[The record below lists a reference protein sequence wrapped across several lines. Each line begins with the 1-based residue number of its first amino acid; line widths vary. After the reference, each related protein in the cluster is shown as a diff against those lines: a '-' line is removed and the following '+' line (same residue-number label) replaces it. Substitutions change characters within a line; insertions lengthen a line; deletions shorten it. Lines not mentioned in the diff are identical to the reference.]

1 MAIRMTGLTSGLD
14 TDTIIEALV
23 SAQKMKVTKVENQL
37 TKSEWTEDIWK
48 DLNTKLYSF
57 YTQELSKFKTQG
69 NYLTKKAASSN
80 ESVATATATNNA
92 VSGSHTLAVKS
103 LASSQMVTGAR
114 IDANSTVKSLTDL
127 GMTEGTV
134 ITITGADGKSSQL
147 EVTGTTTIKD
157 FISSC
162 TSAGLNA
169 NFDTDQKRLFV
180 SSGDSGSENAFSIT
194 TGTSTRFQA
203 DSTIQSLLENASAC
217 DESLYD
223 NYIAAADV
231 IKDKLRAGVAA
242 GNQVDMNNAAIDV
255 LNCVRGVYGSTDGI
269 TSGVETDA
277 DGNEQIAIYNADGT
291 KNNTM
296 SDIFNKYDLTLDEF
310 NNFKTA
316 FNAALEKDDA
326 ATEGTL
332 NNIMSDYLADY
343 ATASEVKT
351 NFNTIAASRDDMLYV
366 SEFKSA
372 YQNLQSLDEETYSKL
387 KGLDLDSVTD
397 DEITEAGL
405 TKEQVDAYR
414 LLKTNLT
421 TDEMDS
427 FDEQLVKYIKN
438 EVIAGT
444 PTADGKSQLTL
455 LGLDEIDST
464 GKTSANDITGTSG
477 LSIKWASDA
486 VIELDGAELTGSK
499 NNFSVN
505 GLTLNLTSTTLNQTT
520 GNYDE
525 ISLTVSN
532 DTQAAYDMVK
542 NFVKKYNEILGELN
556 TKYDAKS
563 SRGYDP
569 LTDEQKEAMTD
580 DEIEKWETKI
590 KDSLLRRDG
599 TLNSI
604 ISTMRSSLQITVDV
618 DGKKYSLSSFG
629 IKTSSDYTEKGKLH
643 IFGDADDD
651 TYSSEKNVLMDALE
665 KNPDAVMKTLAQ
677 AGQNLYDALTKKMS
691 KTSLSSALTFYNDK
705 QMDDTQSDYQKK
717 IKEMEKKLTELE
729 DRYYKQFTAMETAL
743 AKLQNS
749 SNSIMSFFGS

>member
-23 SAQKMKVTKVENQL
+23 SAQRMKVTKVENQL

-69 NYLTKKAASSN
+69 NYLTKKATSSN
-80 ESVATATATNNA
+80 ESVATATATNSA
-92 VSGSHTLAVKS
+92 VAGSHTLAVKS
-103 LASSQMVTGAR
+103 LASSQMVTGAK

-127 GMTEGTV
+127 GMEKGTV
-134 ITITGADGKSSQL
+134 ITITGTDGKSSQL
-147 EVTGTTTIKD
+147 EVTETTTIKD
-157 FISSC
+157 FIDSC
-162 TSAGLNA
+162 KSAGLNA

-194 TGTSTRFQA
+194 TGTSTRLGA
-203 DSTIQSLLENASAC
+203 DSSIQSLLENASAC

-223 NYIAAADV
+223 DYIAAADV
-231 IKDKLRAGVAA
+231 IKEKLRAGVAD
-242 GNQVDMNNAAIDV
+242 GKQVDMNNAAIDV
-255 LNCVRGVYGSTDGI
+255 LNCVRGFYGSTDGI

-277 DGNEQIAIYNADGT
+277 DGNEQIVIYNADGT
-291 KNNTM
+291 KNSNI
-296 SDIFNKYDLTLDEF
+296 SNVFNKYGLTLDEY

-343 ATASEVKT
+343 AAADEVKT
-351 NFNTIAASRDDMLYV
+351 NFNAIAASRDDMLYV
-366 SEFKSA
+366 SELKSA
-372 YQNLQSLDEETYSKL
+372 YQELQSLDEDAYSNL
-387 KGLDLDSVTD
+387 KGLDLDTVTD
-397 DEITEAGL
+397 EEITEAGL

-427 FDEQLVKYIKN
+427 FDEQMTIYIKN
-438 EVIAGT
+438 EVAAGT
-444 PTADGKSQLTL
+444 TTVDGKSQLTV

-464 GKTSANDITGTSG
+464 GKTSADDITGTSG

-486 VIELDGAELTGSK
+486 VIVLDGAELTGSK

-520 GNYDE
+520 GYYDE

-542 NFVKKYNEILGELN
+542 NFVTKYNEILDELN
-556 TKYDAKS
+556 TKYNAKS

-569 LTDEQKEAMTD
+569 LTDEQKEAMSD

-590 KDSLLRRDG
+590 KDSLLRRDS

-643 IFGDADDD
+643 IYGDEDDD
-651 TYSSEKNVLMDALE
+651 TYSTETNALMEALE
-665 KNPDAVMKTLAQ
+665 KNPEAVMKTLAQ
-677 AGQNLYDALTKKMS
+677 AGQNLYDSLTKKMS

-705 QMDDTQSDYQKK
+705 QLDDAQSDYKK
-717 IKEMEKKLTELE
+717 RIEELEDKLTDLE
-729 DRYYKQFTAMETAL
+729 DRYYNQFTAMETAL

-749 SNSIMSFFGS
+749 SSAITNFFGS

>member
-57 YTQELSKFKTQG
+57 YTQELTKFKTQG

-80 ESVATATATNNA
+80 ESVATATATNSA
-92 VSGSHTLAVKS
+92 VTGSHTLAVKS
-103 LASSQMVTGAR
+103 LASSQMITGAK
-114 IDANSTVKSLTDL
+114 IEANSTVKSLTDL
-127 GMTEGTV
+127 GMEKGTV

-147 EVTGTTTIKD
+147 EVTETTTIAD
-157 FISSC
+157 FIDSC
-162 TSAGLNA
+162 KSAGLNA
-169 NFDTDQKRLFV
+169 NFDTDQKRLFI
-180 SSGDSGSENAFSIT
+180 SSGDSGAENAFSIT
-194 TGTSTRFQA
+194 TGTSTRFGA
-203 DSTIQSLLENASAC
+203 DSSIQSLLENASAC

-223 NYIAAADV
+223 NYVAAADV
-231 IKDKLRAGVAA
+231 IKEKLRAGVAD
-242 GNQVDMNNAAIDV
+242 GKQVDMNNAAIDV

-277 DGNEQIAIYNADGT
+277 DGNEKIVIYNADGT
-291 KNNTM
+291 KNSTI
-296 SDIFNKYDLTLDEF
+296 SDIFNKYDLTLDEY

-316 FNAALEKDDA
+316 FQSALEKDDA

-343 ATASEVKT
+343 ATADEVKT
-351 NFNTIAASRDDMLYV
+351 NFDAIAASRDDMLYV
-366 SEFKSA
+366 SELKSA
-372 YQNLQSLDEETYSKL
+372 YQKLQSLNEEAYTNL
-387 KGLDLDSVTD
+387 KGLDLDAVTD
-397 DEITEAGL
+397 EEITEAGL

-421 TDEMDS
+421 TDEMAN
-427 FDEQLVKYIKN
+427 FDEQMTIYIKN
-438 EVIAGT
+438 EVTDGT
-444 PTADGKSQLTL
+444 QTADGKSQLTV

-464 GKTSANDITGTSG
+464 GKTSADDITGTSG

-486 VIELDGAELTGSK
+486 VIVLDGAELTGSK

-505 GLTLNLTSTTLNQTT
+505 GLTLNLTSTTLNRTT
-520 GNYDE
+520 GDYDE
-525 ISLTVSN
+525 IALTVSN

-542 NFVKKYNEILGELN
+542 SFVTKYNEILDELN
-556 TKYDAKS
+556 TKYNAKS

-569 LTDEQKEAMTD
+569 LTDEQKEAMSD
-580 DEIEKWETKI
+580 DEIEKWENKI
-590 KDSLLRRDG
+590 KDSLLRRDN
-599 TLNSI
+599 TLNGI

-643 IFGDADDD
+643 IYGDADDD
-651 TYSSEKNVLMDALE
+651 TYSTETNALMDALE
-665 KNPDAVMKTLAQ
+665 KNPEAVMKTLAQ
-677 AGQNLYDALTKKMS
+677 AGQNLYDSLTKKMS

-705 QMDDTQSDYQKK
+705 QLDDAQSDYKK
-717 IKEMEKKLTELE
+717 RIEELEDKLQDLE
-729 DRYYKQFTAMETAL
+729 DRYYSQFTAMETAL

-749 SNSIMSFFGS
+749 SSAITNFFGS